1 MNLQP
6 KRVNF
11 DEAWKTLKN
20 SVEVLVNLQ
29 SLERRVWDDN
39 FSDIYFL
46 CVSIPEPHSKRLY
59 RSLRECL
66 EVHTSKIREVLCW
79 NFGDNF

>member
-6 KRVNF
+6 RRVNF
-11 DEAWKTLKN
+11 DEVWQNNLKR
-20 SVEVLVNLQ
+20 SVESIVNLQ
-29 SLERRVWDDN
+29 PIQRRVWDNN

-59 RSLRECL
+59 RALRDCL
-66 EVHTSKIREVLCW
+66 EVHTAGIRKVE
-79 NFGDNF
+79 